1 MVNAY
6 EPVIRNIHKAVDL
19 SDSVSDFQVFLSDML
34 KISKIPPPAKDGEIA
49 VPTVGDFVQLL
60 KKHQYSC
67 HKFMHQC
74 CKNGKELTGWY
85 LDWIKAAAAQFQQDT
100 TSLDPTT
107 KDAGHLTEPL
117 NDLFF
122 SLSQEQQDKF
132 LPILDEQS
140 KYLDVMHASSKQRLD
155 SVLRSPPSKNPA
167 VAKVLSSAASSQPPS
182 RSASPDRTGKS
193 ILSPTLTDASG
204 PVTDPG
210 PGAYLARWQDL
221 LDNTPITPLTAS
233 GKDKTA
239 SSKDVV
245 DGSAM
250 DVVDGEQM
258 ISLPEG
264 NPGAKKVERGGRAS
278 GKPDVKPVVE
288 ALEKDFRTLL
298 GRRSVCW

>member
-34 KISKIPPPAKDGEIA
+34 KISKIPSPGKDGETAI
-49 VPTVGDFVQLL
+49 PTVGDFVQLL

-67 HKFMHQC
+67 HKFVHQC

-100 TSLDPTT
+100 TTPDPTT
-107 KDAGHLTEPL
+107 KNAGHLTSPL
-117 NDLFF
+117 NELFF
-122 SLSQEQQDKF
+122 SLSQEQQDSF
-132 LPILDEQS
+132 LPILDAQS
-140 KYLDVMHASSKQRLD
+140 KYLDEMHASSKQRLE

-167 VAKVLSSAASSQPPS
+167 VAKVLSSATNSRPPS
-182 RSASPDRTGKS
+182 RSASPDRAGKS
-193 ILSPTLTDASG
+193 TLSPTLTDASG
-204 PVTDPG
+204 PPTDPG

-233 GKDKTA
+233 GNVETA

-245 DGSAM
+245 DGSAK
-250 DVVDGEQM
+250 DVNGVKM
-258 ISLPEG
+258 ISLPDG
-264 NPGAKKVERGGRAS
+264 NPGAKKLVRGGKAS
-278 GKPDVKPVVE
+278 GKPDVRPVVE
-288 ALEKDFRTLL
+288 ALGKDFRTLL
-298 GRRSVCW
+298 GRRSVYW